1 MAERYGTEGVFD
13 SVRRIEGGQDQTIVA
28 LLKPR
33 GGKLDHFRIHGSLR
47 HKRAFPIACCI
58 VQLRLKVEGTC
69 VPIDID
75 AKMGEP
81 RRFVQDGY
89 RQPVDARRF
98 LRQVEQNREWVHP
111 SSGQAI
117 RGTWLKARPIFRIVA
132 LPNAIDSVG
141 FWICVVDSLAAKF
154 GGGRIE
160 LADLPFHFLLGSS
173 TKGAKRM
180 QK

>member
-1 MAERYGTEGVFD
+1 M
-13 SVRRIEGGQDQTIVA
+13 
-28 LLKPR
+28 
-33 GGKLDHFRIHGSLR
+33 
-47 HKRAFPIACCI
+47 
-58 VQLRLKVEGTC
+58 
-69 VPIDID
+69 PIDID

-98 LRQVEQNREWVHP
+98 LRQVEQNREWVQP
-111 SSGQAI
+111 SSGQAV
-117 RGTWLKARPIFRIVA
+117 RGTRLKARPIFRIVA

-154 GGGRIE
+154 GGGHVE
-160 LADLPFHFLLGSS
+160 LADLPYHFLLGSS
-173 TKGAKRM
+173 PRRANRKRKQRQ